1 MVYKMAAYSFGVM
14 IVWLPMISGI
24 SQYDFPLLSE
34 VVICISLSILTVTG
48 QWILISLF
56 VLINNSCY
64 TPDRGV
70 VNGIGQSFASLARFL
85 GPYSGGTMFAW
96 SENNN
101 AWPLNYHF
109 VFLVIGTL
117 SIFNGIISQA
127 LPNSIQKSKKQE
139 ILGQNNE
146 VESIELTTSKQTTAT
161 KYTIVE
167 SNDDDDNDNK
177 DNIDGEQKNIV

>member
-14 IVWLPMISGI
+14 IMWLPMISVI
-24 SQYDFPLLSE
+24 SQFDLPFLSE

-70 VNGIGQSFASLARFL
+70 VNGIGQSFASFARFL

-96 SENNN
+96 SETNKF
-101 AWPLNYHF
+101 WPLNYHF
-109 VFLVIGTL
+109 VFLVIGII
-117 SIFNGIISQA
+117 SIFNGIISYT

-139 ILGQNNE
+139 TSEQNNE
-146 VESIELTTSKQTTAT
+146 VESIELISSKQSTVYA
-161 KYTIVE
+161 IVK
-167 SNDDDDNDNK
+167 SNDYDDNDNIK
-177 DNIDGEQKNIV
+177 DNIDGEQKNTV